1 MNLGLIE
8 VDQNERIVL
17 ANNSFSDISG
27 FSSKELIGKKA
38 TSLL

>member
-8 VDQNERIVL
+8 VDQNESCFL
-17 ANNSFSDISG
+17 ANNSTTDIR